1 MQEPEEGMRRQ
12 KIGGNDHTDCD
23 HTDCD
28 RRCTDNLIPHG
39 WGGGDEANDP
49 QIDPETREVRGATQ
63 AGADDRAPESG
74 PVTAA
79 NPAADREGARRG
91 LAAR

>member
-12 KIGGNDHTDCD
+12 KIVGNDHTDCD

-39 WGGGDEANDP
+39 WGGG
-49 QIDPETREVRGATQ
+49 
-63 AGADDRAPESG
+63 
-74 PVTAA
+74 
-79 NPAADREGARRG
+79 
-91 LAAR
+91 